1 MLVKDL
7 LKDKSREVI
16 TTKPTATVAEAME
29 LLLKHNIGCLPV
41 FDEADDLI
49 GIVSDKDIFRAAH
62 QFESTFKKLPISQLM
77 STEVLIGIPEDEVE
91 YVAGIMTYNRVRHIP
106 IMDGGRMVNLLSIG
120 DIVKARIS
128 DMKSENRY
136 LKMYIEG
143 SYPG

>member
-16 TTKPTATVAEAME
+16 TTTSTATVAEVMATLM
-29 LLLKHNIGCLPV
+29 KHNIGCLPV
-41 FDEADDLI
+41 LNEAGDLI

-62 QFESTFKKLPISQLM
+62 QFEKTFKQLPIADLM
-77 STEVLIGIPEDEVE
+77 STEVLVGVPEDEVE

-120 DIVKARIS
+120 DIVKAQIS